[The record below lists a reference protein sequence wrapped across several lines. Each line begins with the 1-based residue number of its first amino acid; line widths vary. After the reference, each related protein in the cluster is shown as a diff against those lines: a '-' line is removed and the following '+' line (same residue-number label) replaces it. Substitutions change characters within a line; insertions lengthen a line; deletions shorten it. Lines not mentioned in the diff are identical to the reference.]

1 MELKDAI
8 LSHGHVQNNNNNL
21 QNRALM
27 KYQSRHVMFS
37 DKFLIIKRKIDELFR
52 IGSLMV
58 SQSGN
63 MQYVSYSI
71 FKYFS
76 FWNIDVKKRYTLLS
90 IQYVY

>member
-37 DKFLIIKRKIDELFR
+37 DKFLIIK
-52 IGSLMV
+52 
-58 SQSGN
+58 
-63 MQYVSYSI
+63 
-71 FKYFS
+71 
-76 FWNIDVKKRYTLLS
+76 KKNW
-90 IQYVY
+90 